1 MTDLPRYAL
10 VPILL
15 LATVTGYAQNQAGF
29 SGRVAL
35 GYLAT
40 SGNTENETFSSNF
53 DLDWNRAPWH
63 HALTGAAVRA
73 STDNVTTAEAYS
85 LDWQSDYD
93 LSERSYVFG
102 LVAWN
107 DDQFSGYDQQIRAVL
122 GYGRRIIATERHAL
136 NGEVGAGARQADLR
150 DGTNE
155 DESILRLS
163 GDYRWI
169 ISETAEFS
177 QSLSIESGSFNTY
190 TETVTRLTADI
201 RGNLSIVFSYTIKNN
216 SEVPAGI
223 ENTDTFTAI
232 ALEYAF

>member
-15 LATVTGYAQNQAGF
+15 LATVTGHAQTQAGF

-40 SGNTENETFSSNF
+40 SGNTENETFNSNF
-53 DLDWNRAPWH
+53 NLDWNRAPWH

-102 LVAWN
+102 LIAWN
-107 DDQFSGYDQQIRAVL
+107 DDQFSGYDQQIRAAL
-122 GYGRRIIATERHAL
+122 GYGRRFIDTERHAL

-163 GDYRWI
+163 GDYLWI

-177 QSLSIESGSFNTY
+177 QSLAIESGSFNTY
-190 TETVTRLTADI
+190 TETVTKLTADI

-232 ALEYAF
+232 ALEYTF

>member
-10 VPILL
+10 VPMLL
-15 LATVTGYAQNQAGF
+15 LAVTGHAQNQAGF

-40 SGNTENETFSSNF
+40 GGNTENETFSSNF

-102 LVAWN
+102 LIAWN

-122 GYGRRIIATERHAL
+122 GYGRRFIATERHAL

-155 DESILRLS
+155 DETILRLS
-163 GDYRWI
+163 GDYLWI

-177 QSLSIESGSFNTY
+177 QSLAIESGSFNTY

-216 SEVPAGI
+216 SEVPVGI

-232 ALEYAF
+232 ALEYTF